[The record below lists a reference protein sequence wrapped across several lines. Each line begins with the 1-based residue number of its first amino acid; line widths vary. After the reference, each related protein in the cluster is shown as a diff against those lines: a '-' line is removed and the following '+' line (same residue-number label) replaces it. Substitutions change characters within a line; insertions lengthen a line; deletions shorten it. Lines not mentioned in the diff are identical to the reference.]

1 MIIVIKNCYHF
12 RFDIEDCFIIAVNIN
27 VIFHVLYY
35 FIFIQ
40 LFIYFAF
47 LRNLKFVE
55 SFCYRNLLII
65 IISLLLLLSLI
76 ITFLQKILKLIYN
89 SECFNDI

>member
-35 FIFIQ
+35 FIQ

-55 SFCYRNLLII
+55 SFCYRNLLI
-65 IISLLLLLSLI
+65 LLLSLI